1 MLLDVPLDAE
11 PELIVYGKL
20 ASGSWSWYAWWPR
33 PPDSAFMLYFFFN
46 LVCQLGGHQVA
57 FMQPVMDFFCSLC
70 CEV

>member
-46 LVCQLGGHQVA
+46 MVCQRGSYKLIIALVTVVNFGHYYGY
-57 FMQPVMDFFCSLC
+57 
-70 CEV
+70 